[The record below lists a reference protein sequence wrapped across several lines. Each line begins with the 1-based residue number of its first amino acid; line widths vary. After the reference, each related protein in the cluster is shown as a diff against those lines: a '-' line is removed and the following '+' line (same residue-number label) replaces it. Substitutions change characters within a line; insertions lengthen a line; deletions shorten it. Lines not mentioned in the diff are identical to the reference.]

1 VERLTASLVIALVVL
16 TSCGS
21 SRPYTSQDLKDVKSI
36 YASLLPVY
44 LNFRSA
50 YARSD
55 WTQMTLDYRAEQV
68 LCARVDVV
76 DVRDTIDPNANLFQA
91 SVGLDN
97 FCNDIESA
105 YAGWEKSYHRAYD
118 KRVVPSYPENAFK
131 GSQLSLKQ
139 MNMYLRRPAAL
150 S

>member
-1 VERLTASLVIALVVL
+1 
-16 TSCGS
+16 
-21 SRPYTSQDLKDVKSI
+21 
-36 YASLLPVY
+36 
-44 LNFRSA
+44 
-50 YARSD
+50 
-55 WTQMTLDYRAEQV
+55 MTLDYRAEQV

-91 SVGLDN
+91 SAGLDN

-105 YAGWEKSYHRAYD
+105 YAGWERSHHHAYD